1 MKAIFYTIGVL
12 LFLNY
17 RLFYFFMFHKNLM
30 SFNEYITSRET
41 DKLTARM
48 LTIDIIILMLYFF
61 NWIWLIAILSIISL
75 SLLLW
80 KKLR

>member
-30 SFNEYITSRET
+30 SFNEYVTSRDT
-41 DKLTARM
+41 DKLTGRII
-48 LTIDIIILMLYFF
+48 TIDIIILSLYFF
-61 NWIWLIAILSIISL
+61 NWIWLFAILTIISL
-75 SLLLW
+75 SLVLW